1 MQAFLEYVCKG
12 LVDHPTEV
20 TIRPVERSGV
30 TVYELRVHPRDAGK
44 IIGKQGKTINA
55 IRSLLQAGSGKQG
68 LRAALELVE
77 DQPPASDAHA
87 ASDHPEQSAP
97 V

>member
-12 LVDHPTEV
+12 LVDQPEAL
-20 TIRPVERSGV
+20 TITPVDRHGL
-30 TVYELRVHPRDAGK
+30 TVYELRVHPHDAGK
-44 IIGKQGKTINA
+44 IIGKQGRTINA
-55 IRSLLQAGSGKQG
+55 IRSLLQAGTGKKG

-77 DQPPASDAHA
+77 DRPPVSDEPAP
-87 ASDHPEQSAP
+87 SEPTAP